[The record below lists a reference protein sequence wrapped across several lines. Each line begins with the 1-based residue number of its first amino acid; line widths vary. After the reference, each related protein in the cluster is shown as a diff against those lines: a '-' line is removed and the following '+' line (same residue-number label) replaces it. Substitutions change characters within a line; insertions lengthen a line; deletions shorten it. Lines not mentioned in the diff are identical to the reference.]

1 MRILLMGNP
10 NVGKSVIFSRLT
22 GLRATISNYPGTTVS
37 FLRGFMKL
45 GDEQVEVIDVP
56 GTYSLDPTN
65 KAEEVACQLVPTGDL
80 VINVVDAAHL
90 ERSLYLTLELQER
103 RIPMVVALNMWD
115 DARHQGVDID
125 VAGLESRLGVPVVPT
140 VAVTGEGVRDMV
152 LRLGEA
158 RANTVPQRGADERW
172 AEVGSI
178 LGQVQQIEHRHHTW
192 RDRLHD
198 VSVHPVGGL
207 MVAAV
212 VLFGSFWL
220 VRLIGEGIIGYV
232 TDPLF
237 DGVYGPALLRLS
249 SLLGGQ
255 GFWHDVLV
263 GKLVEGDIDFTQS
276 FGVLTTGVYIPIG
289 AVLPYVITFY
299 LVLGL
304 LEDTG
309 YLPRLATLLDTLMHR
324 LGLHGYAIIPTL
336 LGLGCNVPAILAT
349 RILESQKE
357 RFIAATLISVA
368 VPCAALQAMVIG
380 LVGARGMQYVALV
393 YGSLFLVWLVLGNIL
408 NLAIRGFRPELIIEM
423 PPYRLPPWYTVL
435 LKLWT
440 RVYWFVREALPFI
453 LLGALA
459 ISVLDYFGA
468 FDAVAKVASPLVTGV
483 WGLPQNATAAVVIGF
498 LRKDLALGML
508 QPLNLSTAQLV
519 TEAVVLSVFFPCVAS
534 FLVLAREL
542 GVRDLLKAVGVMVA
556 VAVAAG
562 GLLNLAL

>member
-10 NVGKSVIFSRLT
+10 NVGKSVIFSRLS

-45 GDEQVEVIDVP
+45 GDERAEVIDAP
-56 GTYSLDPTN
+56 GTYSLEPCN
-65 KAEEVACQLVPTGDL
+65 RAEEVACELVPTGDL
-80 VINVVDAAHL
+80 VVNVVDAAHL

-103 RIPMVVALNMWD
+103 RIPMVLALNMWD
-115 DARHQGVDID
+115 DAGHQGINVN
-125 VAGLESRLGVPVVPT
+125 VLGLERLLGVPVVPT
-140 VAVTGEGVRDMV
+140 VAVTGEGIKDLV
-152 LRLGEA
+152 LHLQEA
-158 RANTVPQRGADERW
+158 KAGDGLQRGADERW
-172 AEVGSI
+172 AEVGRI
-178 LGQVQQIEHRHHTW
+178 LGQVQQIAHRHHTW
-192 RDRLHD
+192 QDRLHD
-198 VSVHPVGGL
+198 ASVHPVGGIGI
-207 MVAAV
+207 AAA

-220 VRLIGEGIIGYV
+220 VRLIGESIIGYI
-232 TDPLF
+232 TNPLF
-237 DGVYGPALLRLS
+237 DGLYGPAILRLS
-249 SLLGGQ
+249 SLLGGH
-255 GFWHDVLV
+255 GFLHDVLV

-309 YLPRLATLLDTLMHR
+309 YLPRLATLLDNLMHR
-324 LGLHGYAIIPTL
+324 VGLHGYAIIPTL

-349 RILESQKE
+349 RILESQRE

-380 LVGARGMQYVALV
+380 LVGDRGMQYVALV
-393 YGSLFLVWLVLGNIL
+393 YGTLFLVWLVLGNIL

-423 PPYRLPPWYTVL
+423 PPYRLPPWHTVL

-440 RVYWFVREALPFI
+440 RVLGFVREAVPFI

-468 FDAVAKVASPLVTGV
+468 FDVVAKVASPLVTGV
-483 WGLPQNATAAVVIGF
+483 WGLPQDATAAVVIGF

-519 TEAVVLSVFFPCVAS
+519 TGAVVLSVFFPCVAS

-542 GVRDLLKAVGVMVA
+542 GVRDLLKAMGLMVA
-556 VAVAAG
+556 VAVVAG